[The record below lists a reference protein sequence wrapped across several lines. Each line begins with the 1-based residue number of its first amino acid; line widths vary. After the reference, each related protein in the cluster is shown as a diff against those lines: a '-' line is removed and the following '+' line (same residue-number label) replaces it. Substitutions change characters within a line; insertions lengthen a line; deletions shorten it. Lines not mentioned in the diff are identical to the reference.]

1 LPPWPFEFPLL
12 PGAEDDGTEGTVGVV
27 VLGALGAVGVGF
39 GAVGAVGKWGGEGGV
54 CVVDE
59 PCVGAFDGLLGS
71 VGLAGLFG
79 AVVGLDGLDGLLGA
93 VAGLGGLVGGVGF
106 EGFEGFDGW
115 DGFPW
120 LPLFP
125 GADGAVGPFGAFGL
139 VFGPCAFG
147 GRSPCGPFPCGFGFG
162 PGTDGTA
169 GFDGL
174 DGFAGVGLG
183 FEGEVGTLKRAF
195 CLFVSDLTCSGVVAV
210 PGVCAGGGGGDEV
223 EPPGGLVLPP
233 PLPFPVLPPDWGAG
247 VVDGL
252 EPAVEPAT
260 VSAGPAVASVNPD
273 AMAPVAVV
281 VPPPEVDPLPVAMGP
296 AVPGAG
302 APRVAAND
310 AGEMYAGTTA
320 DSLLREDP
328 PTCGSWS
335 TWPVARAQRKM
346 DAATPAPSSP
356 RLAPKRIR
364 PPTKGQITTVSG
376 CSQTSIHQALAESVT
391 RDLSARQRAPIRAVD
406 SPRKGRE
413 DNFRTERCGGTGGGQ
428 AT

>member
-12 PGAEDDGTEGTVGVV
+12 PGADDDGTEGTVGVV
-27 VLGALGAVGVGF
+27 VLGVLGAVGPGF
-39 GAVGAVGKWGGEGGV
+39 GTVGTVGVWGGDGGV

-59 PCVGAFDGLLGS
+59 PCGGAFEGLPGS
-71 VGLAGLFG
+71 VGFE
-79 AVVGLDGLDGLLGA
+79 GLLGA
-93 VAGLGGLVGGVGF
+93 VTGLGGLLGAFAGFGGLRGGVGF
-106 EGFEGFDGW
+106 EGFEGFEGW

-125 GADGAVGPFGAFGL
+125 GADGTVGPLGAFGL

-162 PGTDGTA
+162 PGTEGTA

-174 DGFAGVGLG
+174 DGFAGDGFG
-183 FEGEVGTLKRAF
+183 FEGEVDTLKRAF
-195 CLFVSDLTCSGVVAV
+195 CLFVSDLTCSGFVAA
-210 PGVCAGGGGGDEV
+210 PGVCPGGGGGDEV
-223 EPPGGLVLPP
+223 EPPGGLLPP
-233 PLPFPVLPPDWGAG
+233 PGFPVLPPDGGFG

-273 AMAPVAVV
+273 AIAPVAVL
-281 VPPPEVDPLPVAMGP
+281 VPPPEVDPLPVAMEPP
-296 AVPGAG
+296 AAPGAG
-302 APRVAAND
+302 APRVIATD
-310 AGEMYAGTTA
+310 AGETYAGT
-320 DSLLREDP
+320 SVSGLLAGWP

-364 PPTKGQITTVSG
+364 PPTKGQITTVSD
-376 CSQTSIHQALAESVT
+376 CSQTSIHQARAESREGRPAGAGKVPECT
-391 RDLSARQRAPIRAVD
+391 VD
-406 SPRKGRE
+406 S
-413 DNFRTERCGGTGGGQ
+413 
-428 AT
+428 A